1 MASYAWLIP
10 ALPALSGLIIWLFG
24 KRLAKGGAL
33 IGIAALSLAGL
44 VAVGVAIDVF
54 SANVATAVEAEEALH
69 SEGAG
74 DEGQEGGVEAGGDEA
89 AAEEE
94 VAADGEAEGEH
105 SGPADDGEGEGE
117 SHGEEAAGGEEGG
130 HGEELPSGVES
141 FLVER
146 GVDITGMQVG
156 GFQAGIRIDGLA
168 AMMFLL
174 VTFVSLMVHIYSLG
188 YMEGDPRFTWFYTL
202 LSIFTMSML
211 VLVISNNLMV
221 MLVGW
226 ELVGVCSFLLIG
238 FWWEEKVNS
247 SAAIKAF
254 LTTKFGDIGL
264 VVGIMALW
272 GLFRTFN
279 IGEIITMVAEGT
291 QAGGAELNEGM
302 LTFALVAMFGG
313 AIGKSA
319 QFPLHTWLPDAMAGP
334 TPVSALIHAAT
345 MVTAGVFMIARLYPV
360 FDASPVAKGVI
371 AVIGAI
377 TLISAGLLAL
387 VQDDVKRVLAY
398 STVSQLGYMVAALAF
413 SYTAGIFHLF
423 THGFF
428 KALLFLGAGSLIHAV
443 HSNNMSD
450 MGGLRKYMPIT
461 FWTFL
466 VGSGALMAIFPLAGF
481 WSKDEVLAGASGGG
495 GYTGNLVLWLGLL
508 GGFITAL
515 YMTRTLWLVFGG
527 EYRGH
532 GEPHESPRTMAWP
545 LVALAVPAA
554 LIGLINIPNTVLHP
568 YGFSAWTMFDAQY
581 FVEHGAEFI
590 PLVAAG
596 SLGLALAAVALGTLW
611 YRDAPALDKDPLLNM
626 GAITHVL
633 ERKYYLDDLYT
644 DAIVRTDVR
653 DKAAPGAYWTN
664 QHILDR
670 IVYSV
675 GLAVNRLGKFTYD
688 VGDQKGIDAGV
699 NGLGLSTLWS
709 SAKVRL
715 AQSGNVQLYA
725 GAMFTGVAVLAIVFA
740 VA

>member
-1 MASYAWLIP
+1 MAAYAWLVP
-10 ALPALSGLIIWLFG
+10 ALPAASALIIWLFG

-33 IGIAALSLAGL
+33 VGITAVGLALLISVGIA
-44 VAVGVAIDVF
+44 VQVF
-54 SANVATAVEAEEALH
+54 PENVNTAVDAEEAH
-69 SEGAG
+69 HGATGG
-74 DEGQEGGVEAGGDEA
+74 DEGQEGGVEAAGQEA

-94 VAADGEAEGEH
+94 TVATDHGAD
-105 SGPADDGEGEGE
+105 
-117 SHGEEAAGGEEGG
+117 EAAGEA
-130 HGEELPSGVES
+130 LPSGIDS
-141 FLVER
+141 FLHEG
-146 GVDITGMQVG
+146 GVDITGIAQAQ
-156 GFQAGIRIDGLA
+156 FDAGIRVDGLVV
-168 AMMFLL
+168 MMFLL
-174 VTFVSLMVHIYSLG
+174 VTFVSLMVQIYSLG
-188 YMEGDPRFTWFYTL
+188 YMEGDSRFTWFYTM
-202 LSIFTMSML
+202 LSVFTMSML
-211 VLVISNNLMV
+211 LLVISNNLMV
-221 MLVGW
+221 LLVGW
-226 ELVGVCSFLLIG
+226 ELVGICSFLLIG

-254 LTTKFGDIGL
+254 LTTKTGDVGL
-264 VVGIMALW
+264 VVGIMAMW
-272 GLFRTFN
+272 SMFRTFN
-279 IGEIITMVAEGT
+279 IGEIIQMVAEGV
-291 QAGGAELNEGM
+291 QVGGAPLNEGM
-302 LTFALVAMFGG
+302 LTFALIAMFVG

-345 MVTAGVFMIARLYPV
+345 MVTAGVFLVARLYPV
-360 FDASPVAKGVI
+360 FDASPTAKSVV

-398 STVSQLGYMVAALAF
+398 STVSQLGYMMAALAF

-450 MGGLRKYMPIT
+450 MGGLRKFMPYTYVT
-461 FWTFL
+461 FMI
-466 VGSGALMAIFPLAGF
+466 GSLALMAIPPFAGF
-481 WSKDEVLAGASGGG
+481 WSKDEVLVGAFGAG
-495 GYTGNLVLWLGLL
+495 GYTGSLVTIVGAI
-508 GGFITAL
+508 GGFVTAL

-532 GEPHESPRTMAWP
+532 GHPHESPAVMTGP
-545 LVALAVPAA
+545 LVALAVPAV
-554 LIGLINIPNTVLHP
+554 LIGLINIPSTLLHP

-581 FVEHGAEFI
+581 FIEHGAEFELMI
-590 PLVAAG
+590 AG
-596 SLGLALAAVALGTLW
+596 GSVLLAGIAIALGTMW
-611 YRDAPALDKDPLLNM
+611 YREAPSLERDPLLNM
-626 GAITHVL
+626 GVFTHVL

-644 DAIVRTDVR
+644 DLIVRTAIR
-653 DKAAPGAYWTN
+653 DKLAPFAYWTN
-664 QHILDR
+664 QHVIDR
-670 IVYSV
+670 FVYGV
-675 GLAVNRLGKFTYD
+675 GVAVNRLAAFVYD

-725 GAMFTGVAVLAIVFA
+725 GAMFTGVAVLAIIFA
-740 VA
+740 VG

>member
-1 MASYAWLIP
+1 MAQYAWLIP
-10 ALPALSGLIIWLFG
+10 LLPAVSALIIWLFG
-24 KRLAKGGAL
+24 RKLARGGAL
-33 IGIAALSLAGL
+33 VGITAVGLAFLAAL
-44 VAVGVAIDVF
+44 GVAAEVF
-54 SANVATAVEAEEALH
+54 PANVDAVLTAEEALH
-69 SEGAG
+69 E
-74 DEGQEGGVEAGGDEA
+74 EGGVHSEEGEGDHGEVEGAAEGEDHAGAATVLVASADDALIA
-89 AAEEE
+89 AAENEAEE
-94 VAADGEAEGEH
+94 VVQVPAGAQAFLYE
-105 SGPADDGEGEGE
+105 SGT
-117 SHGEEAAGGEEGG
+117 
-130 HGEELPSGVES
+130 
-141 FLVER
+141 
-146 GVDITGMQVG
+146 DITGMEQAP
-156 GFQAGIRIDGLA
+156 FDAGIRVDGLA

-174 VTFVSLMVHIYSLG
+174 VTFVSLMVQIYSLG
-188 YMEGDPRFTWFYTL
+188 YMEGDPRFTWFYAL
-202 LSIFTMSML
+202 LSVFTMSML
-211 VLVISNNLMV
+211 LLVISNNLMLL
-221 MLVGW
+221 LVGW

-238 FWWEEKVNS
+238 FWWEEKANS

-254 LTTKFGDIGL
+254 LTTKFGDVGL
-264 VVGIMALW
+264 VVGIMAMW
-272 GLFRTFN
+272 GMFRTFD
-279 IGEIITMVAEGT
+279 IGEIITMVDEGT
-291 QAGGAELNEGM
+291 QAGGAELNTGL

-345 MVTAGVFMIARLYPV
+345 MVTAGVFLIARLFPV
-360 FDASPVAKGVI
+360 FSASATAQGVI

-450 MGGLRKYMPIT
+450 MGGLRRFMPYTYVT
-461 FWTFL
+461 FA
-466 VGSGALMAIFPLAGF
+466 VGSFALMAIPPLAGF
-481 WSKDEVLAGASGGG
+481 WSKDEVLVGAFQAG
-495 GYTGNLVLWLGLL
+495 GYAGNLVTILGAV
-508 GGFITAL
+508 GGFVTAL

-532 GEPHESPRTMAWP
+532 GHPHESPGSMTWP

-554 LIGLINIPNTVLHP
+554 LIGFINMPVPWFHER
-568 YGFSAWTMFDAQY
+568 GFAAWTMFSTEY
-581 FVEHGAEFI
+581 FIGHPAEFNLLI
-590 PLVAAG
+590 AGASTLLAIGAA
-596 SLGLALAAVALGTLW
+596 ALGTMW
-611 YRDAPALDKDPLLNM
+611 YREAWSAERDPLLNM
-626 GAITHVL
+626 GAVTRVL

-644 DAIVRTDVR
+644 DLIVRTAIR
-653 DKAAPGAYWTN
+653 DKLAPAAYWSD
-664 QHILDR
+664 QRVLDR
-670 IVYSV
+670 IVYGV
-675 GLAVNRLGKFTYD
+675 GVGVNRFAQWVYD

-699 NGLGLSTLWS
+699 NGLGLSMLWS

>member
-1 MASYAWLIP
+1 MAQYAWLIP
-10 ALPALSGLIIWLFG
+10 LLPAVSALLILTFG

-33 IGIAALSLAGL
+33 VGIAAVGLAFLIALG
-44 VAVGVAIDVF
+44 VAVDVF
-54 SANVATAVEAEEALH
+54 PANVDAAVAAEEAH
-69 SEGAG
+69 H
-74 DEGQEGGVEAGGDEA
+74 
-89 AAEEE
+89 AAEEDE
-94 VAADGEAEGEH
+94 HAGTPVRVA
-105 SGPADDGEGEGE
+105 
-117 SHGEEAAGGEEGG
+117 AAGGTLFATA
-130 HGEELPSGVES
+130 GEEEAVELPEGVAS
-141 FLVER
+141 FMHEA
-146 GVDITGMQVG
+146 GVDITGMAQAA
-156 GFQAGIRIDGLA
+156 FDAGIRVDGLA

-188 YMEGDPRFTWFYTL
+188 YMEGDSRFTWFYTL
-202 LSIFTMSML
+202 LSVFTMSML
-211 VLVISNNLMV
+211 LLVIANNLMLL
-221 MLVGW
+221 LVGW
-226 ELVGVCSFLLIG
+226 ELVGICSFLLIG

-254 LTTKFGDIGL
+254 LTTKLGDVGLIIG
-264 VVGIMALW
+264 VVTLW
-272 GLFRTFN
+272 GMFRTFN
-279 IGEIITMVAEGT
+279 IGEIIAMVEGGT
-291 QAGGAELNEGM
+291 QAGGAALDSGL
-302 LTFALVAMFGG
+302 LTFALVAAFLG

-360 FDASPVAKGVI
+360 FQASPTAQTVI

-377 TLISAGLLAL
+377 TLFSAGLLAL

-450 MGGLRKYMPIT
+450 MGGLRRYMPYTYVT
-461 FWTFL
+461 FII
-466 VGSGALMAIFPLAGF
+466 GSLALMAIPPLAGF
-481 WSKDEVLAGASGGG
+481 WSKDEVLVGAFAAG
-495 GYTGNLVLWLGLL
+495 GYTGNLVSILGAV
-508 GGFITAL
+508 GGFVTAL

-532 GEPHESPRTMAWP
+532 GHPHESPATMKWP

-554 LIGLINIPNTVLHP
+554 LIGFINLPFPGLHER
-568 YGFSAWTMFDAQY
+568 GFAAWTMFDVEY
-581 FVEHGAEFI
+581 FIGHPAEFNVLI
-590 PLVAAG
+590 AG
-596 SLGLALAAVALGTLW
+596 VSTLLALGAVALGTMW
-611 YRDAPALDKDPLLNM
+611 YREAPALDRDPLLNM
-626 GAITHVL
+626 GLFTRVL
-633 ERKYYLDDLYT
+633 DRKYYLDDLYT
-644 DAIVRTDVR
+644 DLIVRTAIR
-653 DKAAPGAYWTN
+653 DKLAPAAYWTN
-664 QHILDR
+664 QRIIDR
-670 IVYSV
+670 IVYGV
-675 GLAVNRLGKFTYD
+675 GVGVNRLGQFVYD
-688 VGDQKGIDAGV
+688 IGDQRGIDAGV
-699 NGLGLSTLWS
+699 NGIGFSTLWS

-725 GAMFTGVAVLAIVFA
+725 GAMFTGVALLAIVFA